1 MEGAEQ
7 RGIAYRFKLK
17 RSANVKKLFR
27 HDEWVDAG
35 QTWEG
40 LNAGLQLSGWSRSR
54 VVVLRR
60 PLRETVAEGKKSAK
74 KVAQQLSSNLPEAAH
89 QGVLYE

>member
-40 LNAGLQLSGWSRSR
+40 LNAGLQLSGWSQKPRGGLAAAIARDSGGGEKVRQESR
-54 VVVLRR
+54 
-60 PLRETVAEGKKSAK
+60 PTVELKSAGSGASGC
-74 KVAQQLSSNLPEAAH
+74 V
-89 QGVLYE
+89 V